1 MTNQLTKTMK
11 NYRLHF
17 TQLFE
22 EVKNIEAND
31 AAEAEEILRKEWE
44 LDGTAE
50 VEIFSIKEQNND

>member
-22 EVKNIEAND
+22 EVRNIEAND
-31 AAEAEEILRKEWE
+31 AAEAKARVAAKVSNSFWHFILMEEK
-44 LDGTAE
+44 
-50 VEIFSIKEQNND
+50 